1 MKLRLVKRT
10 DTLYLYCMNGSILY
24 PNKEVLAR
32 LLTDFKRPQVFKG
45 DNAYWNTMYSEM
57 EDAPGETLAYVDD
70 AKKLIILSD
79 KVFADVVQKEEK
91 YISATEYAERFGKC
105 RATVKN
111 LCVAGRLPGAYKTSS
126 GWLIPENT
134 PYPQDG
140 RTTKAAKKE

>member
-1 MKLRLVKRT
+1 MKLRLVKREN
-10 DTLYLYCMNGSILY
+10 DLYLYCMNGSILN
-24 PNKEVLAR
+24 PTKQDLAR
-32 LLTDFKRPQVFKG
+32 LLTEFTKPQSFKG
-45 DNAYWNTMYSEM
+45 ENGYWSTAISRI

-70 AKKLIILSD
+70 AKKLIVLSG
-79 KVFADVVQKEEK
+79 KIFADVVQKEEK
-91 YISATEYAERFGKC
+91 YISATEYAERFGRC

-140 RTTKAAKKE
+140 RTAKREKK

>member
-1 MKLRLVKRT
+1 MKLRLVKR
-10 DTLYLYCMNGSILY
+10 DNTLYLYCMNGSVLS
-24 PNKEVLAR
+24 PTKQDLAR
-32 LLTDFKRPQVFKG
+32 LLTEFTKPQAFKG
-45 DNAYWNTMYSEM
+45 ENNYWNATLSRMD
-57 EDAPGETLAYVDD
+57 DAPGETLAYVDD
-70 AKKLIILSD
+70 TKKLIILND